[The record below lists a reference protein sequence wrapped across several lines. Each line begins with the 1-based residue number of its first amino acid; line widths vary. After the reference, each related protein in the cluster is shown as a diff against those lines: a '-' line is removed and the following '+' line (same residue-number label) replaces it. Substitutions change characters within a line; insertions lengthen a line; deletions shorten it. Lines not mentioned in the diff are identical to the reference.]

1 MIGLNLI
8 KKFPTLT
15 TLLTLELLLLLFVAY
30 QLQVSRKVDVL
41 EKTTLTVFG
50 PVQQLTHN
58 MVGSLSNALRSKKT
72 RDELDKENIQLR
84 ATLEGYEQLRTQ
96 LEEAELEN
104 ARLSQLLE
112 LPPEPEWKAIP
123 AQVVGRANRHN
134 DFLITINRGSRAGIR
149 EDMGV
154 ICARGVVGVVWEVSG
169 GYSKILTANNPGSV
183 IAAMIQDSRYQES
196 YVSGNDL
203 LTGRLENFP
212 NFETIH
218 DGDLILTSGLD
229 EVFPKGMH
237 LGQVIT
243 AHSSSYLFQD
253 VQVRF
258 ATDFSRLEEVV
269 VLVRECPEDTP

>member
-8 KKFPTLT
+8 KKFPTLA
-15 TLLTLELLLLLFVAY
+15 TLLVLELVLLLFVAY

-50 PVQQLTHN
+50 PVQQLTHS
-58 MVGSLSNALRSKKT
+58 MVGSLSDALRSKKT
-72 RDELDKENIQLR
+72 RDELDKENLQLR
-84 ATLEGYEQLRTQ
+84 TTLQGYEQLRTQ

-104 ARLSQLLE
+104 ARLRQLLE
-112 LPPEPEWKAIP
+112 LPPEPQWKAIP

-134 DFLITINRGSRAGIR
+134 DFLITINKGSRAGVR

-154 ICARGVVGVVWEVSG
+154 ICDRGVVGVVWEVSG

-203 LTGRLENFP
+203 VTGRLENFP
-212 NFETIH
+212 NFETIR

-229 EVFPKGMH
+229 EIFPKGLH
-237 LGQVIT
+237 LGRVV
-243 AHSSSYLFQD
+243 AARSSSYLFQD

-258 ATDFSRLEEVV
+258 ATDFSRLEEVM
-269 VLVRECPEDTP
+269 VLVPQCEEEAP

>member
-8 KKFPTLT
+8 KKFPTLA
-15 TLLTLELLLLLFVAY
+15 TLLVLELVLLLFVAY

-41 EKTTLTVFG
+41 EKTSLTVFG
-50 PVQQLTHN
+50 PVQQLTHS
-58 MVGSLSNALRSKKT
+58 MVGSLSEALRSKKT

-84 ATLEGYEQLRTQ
+84 KTLQGYEQLRTQ

-104 ARLSQLLE
+104 TRLRQQLE
-112 LPPEPEWKAIP
+112 LPPEPGWKVIP

-134 DFLITINRGSRAGIR
+134 DFLITINKGSRAGVR

-154 ICARGVVGVVWEVSG
+154 ICDRGVVGVVWEVSG

-196 YVSGNDL
+196 YVSGNDMAL
-203 LTGRLENFP
+203 GRLENFP

-218 DGDLILTSGLD
+218 DSDLILTSGLD
-229 EVFPKGMH
+229 EIFPKGLH
-237 LGQVIT
+237 LGRVV
-243 AHSSSYLFQD
+243 AARSSSYLFQD

-258 ATDFSRLEEVV
+258 ATDFSRLEEVM
-269 VLVRECPEDTP
+269 VLVPQCLEETP